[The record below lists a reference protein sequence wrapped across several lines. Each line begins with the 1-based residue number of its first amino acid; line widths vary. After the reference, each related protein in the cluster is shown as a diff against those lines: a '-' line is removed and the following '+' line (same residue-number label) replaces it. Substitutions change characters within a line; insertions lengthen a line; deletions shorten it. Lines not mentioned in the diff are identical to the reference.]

1 MNDPSVTVLMTVYNG
16 GHYIASTIESV
27 LNQSY
32 RNFEFLIVDDCSTD
46 DSMKVVSFYKDERIV
61 VHHNEKNLGQT
72 KSLNKGL
79 KAARGKYVARIDADD
94 LAFPLWLEKLVSFIE
109 GHPEYVVVSTNAV
122 IIDGANRIKKI
133 LISASYPDVI
143 LRSLTASPINH
154 IGCMMRRDVILENGG
169 YDENFH
175 IAADYELWS
184 KLIRKG
190 YQLTSLNIPLVAWR
204 VHEQSVSVSDKGAK
218 ALPELS
224 HIIRENVCS
233 IAQLRIEENDA
244 VLIGQL
250 LYDMSGFG
258 RAQLSRIQVVL
269 KDIFRSLNLSLKLKE
284 AFPTRVFKK
293 QLLTIYV
300 RMAFACIRDNDMK
313 AFRDTAWQYI
323 KENGVLNVFPV
334 FLACSLFGKSVMEC
348 FPRLHEQALKISARF
363 KLRDTNS
370 LNLVFG

>member
-1 MNDPSVTVLMTVYNG
+1 MDDPSVTVLMTVYNG

-32 RNFEFLIVDDCSTD
+32 RDFEFLIVDDCSTD

-94 LAFPLWLEKLVSFIE
+94 MAFPFWLEKLVFFIE
-109 GHPEYVVVSTNAV
+109 GNPGYVVVSTNAV

-133 LISASYPDVI
+133 LASASYPDVI
-143 LRSLTASPINH
+143 LKSLTASPINH

-169 YDENFH
+169 YDESFH

-190 YQLTSLNIPLVAWR
+190 YKLTSLNTPLVAWR
-204 VHEQSVSVSDKGAK
+204 VHEQSMSVSDKGAR
-218 ALPELS
+218 ALSELS

-233 IAQLRIEENDA
+233 LAQLNIEESDA
-244 VLIGQL
+244 VLIGRL
-250 LYDMSGFG
+250 LYDMSGFS
-258 RAQLSRIQVVL
+258 RAQFLRIQRVL
-269 KDIFRSLNLSLKLKE
+269 KDIFRNLNLSLRLKE
-284 AFPTRVFKK
+284 AFSIRVFKK

-300 RMAFACIRDNDMK
+300 RRAFACIRDNDMK

-334 FLACSLFGKSVMEC
+334 FLVCSLFGKKVIEY
-348 FPRLHEQALKISARF
+348 FPWLYERSLKMSAF
-363 KLRDTNS
+363 LKLWHKDH
-370 LNLVFG
+370 LNLIFG